1 MKAIRQDLN
10 KNLDQI
16 ENMLKAILPTLEL
29 SSNYSNIS
37 HFAID
42 DPVMYDL
49 HTLGTPFYN
58 GLFPR

>member
-1 MKAIRQDLN
+1 
-10 KNLDQI
+10 
-16 ENMLKAILPTLEL
+16 MLQAILPTLEL